1 MTRILILYNMG
12 GDFLILRIDG
22 DRSIYLLFC
31 DSKTLNLSNDKY
43 KIGWLVALKK
53 FVVDM
58 QD

>member
-12 GDFLILRIDG
+12 GNFSIPRIDG

-58 QD
+58 HD